1 MTRESDAYQKADKIE
16 ENRMLDNLDWVL
28 KFMKNYEKKKEKL
41 EEYRKISASYF

>member
-1 MTRESDAYQKADKIE
+1 MSKESEKYLREDNIE
-16 ENRMLDNLDWVL
+16 ENKMLDNLDWVL